1 MSKPLA
7 DIEFFRLCD
16 ALRPREYRATIVA
29 PDGLVTHDKY
39 FSTKEGAR
47 AYGTAT
53 RQTTDMV
60 IYRRVDRCSEN

>member
-1 MSKPLA
+1 MNNPLA
-7 DIEFFRLCD
+7 DIELLRFFD

-29 PDGLVTHDKY
+29 PDGSVTYDRY

-53 RQTTDMV
+53 RQTADMV